1 MINLF
6 ESISFDYNKL
16 IGRELGNVTI
26 LKELGHGNR
35 GFVYTGFQKSLK
47 RQVGIKI
54 LPKLDSTSQKQREQ
68 FREEAEIVAGLSHAN
83 IIPIFEMGEDD
94 EFYFLIMQLVSGSD
108 LNKLIKQRQKYPLP
122 SKQIL
127 PLKQSINYLIQIL
140 DGLGY
145 AHSQG
150 VIHQDIKPANILI
163 EHHSQRPLIADFG
176 IAKTI
181 QCARKD
187 PNVIIGSP
195 VYLSPE
201 QASGEDT
208 DLRTDIYSVGVVLF
222 KMLTGN
228 LPRRQESVDQILT
241 RKIEQPET
249 FFTCPPSEA
258 SPIINKDLEQ
268 IILHAIEP
276 SREKRYQ
283 DCFAFKD
290 DVSMFQKKYLET

>member
-16 IGRELGNVTI
+16 IGHELGNVTI

-35 GFVYTGFQKSLK
+35 GFVYIGFQKSLK
-47 RQVGIKI
+47 RQVGVKI
-54 LPKLDSTSQKQREQ
+54 LPKLDTPSQKQREQ

-122 SKQIL
+122 SKQVL
-127 PLKQSINYLIQIL
+127 PLKQSINYLIQLL

-163 EHHSQRPLIADFG
+163 EQHSQRPLIADFG

-201 QASGEDT
+201 QAAGEET

-222 KMLTGN
+222 KMLAGT
-228 LPRRQESVDQILT
+228 LPRRQESVEQILT
-241 RKIEQPET
+241 RKIERPET

-258 SPIINKDLEQ
+258 SPSINKDLEQ
-268 IILHAIEP
+268 IILYAIEP

-290 DVSMFQKKYLET
+290 DVSRFQKKYLG